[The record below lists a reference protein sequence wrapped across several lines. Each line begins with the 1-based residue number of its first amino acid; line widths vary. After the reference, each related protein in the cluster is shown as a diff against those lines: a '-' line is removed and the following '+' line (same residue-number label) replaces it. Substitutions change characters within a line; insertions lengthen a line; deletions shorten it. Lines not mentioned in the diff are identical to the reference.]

1 MFRRMGDFVASVR
14 TAAAA
19 LNLDRLQADD
29 QPVARTYGELN
40 LTVLAPRLV
49 AMGFPSQPPDSASG
63 VGRPGPR
70 SRNPVS
76 LVEAF
81 LASHFGEGHCLIID
95 VGETDYDPES
105 LSKAGPVVSYRFP
118 GHTAPPLGITV
129 GIVRAAEAWLRADPA
144 NAVAVHCMTGKGRT
158 AVTCAAISAWIARG
172 VVRAC
177 AEFQHLLDGVRPH
190 SRVLVLS
197 RVMVSSAL
205 PTIDGEPLRPLLEVF
220 KGGRL
225 LWSSKRHLP
234 ITREAVEAEA
244 TAHRPSGSFPPLIG
258 SAGSADSSAAAG
270 VEMGPDSFKMSVGLP
285 VRGDLLLRCRHL
297 PSEGGAPVTAFRVSV
312 HVGYIPGFVLRL
324 GRSGVDV
331 SPGADAWSPDT
342 LLELTFAAAGAA
354 SQRLA
359 DDVATTG
366 GASVG
371 TAAELKRGGSA
382 DSGTL
387 RAALLAEED
396 GFWDSSARSR
406 SASSADASGTAPAA
420 MVVESH
426 HHTRFGIGDDDDD
439 DNDDGVAG
447 GETAAAASH
456 VSDDVGMP
464 DDDLDA
470 EFGADFVQPAAG
482 LGASAASAATTAGAA
497 DDGDLSEFES
507 FLDEMGS

>member
-172 VVRAC
+172 VRAC

>member
-1 MFRRMGDFVASVR
+1 
-14 TAAAA
+14 
-19 LNLDRLQADD
+19 
-29 QPVARTYGELN
+29 
-40 LTVLAPRLV
+40 
-49 AMGFPSQPPDSASG
+49 MGFPSQPPDSASG

-172 VVRAC
+172 VVTRAESTTATATATGDTTATTTEATPSQAADALSGACVTPPPHSGVVRDSSAGGPLLTDVLATLDAICERRGTDVESLTLPSQVRAC

-244 TAHRPSGSFPPLIG
+244 TAHRPSGSFPPLVG

-331 SPGADAWSPDT
+331 SPGADAWCEPCSGHAPANGLNAD
-342 LLELTFAAAGAA
+342 AGA
-354 SQRLA
+354 RI
-359 DDVATTG
+359 G
-366 GASVG
+366 ERGVG
-371 TAAELKRGGSA
+371 QLQ
-382 DSGTL
+382 L
-387 RAALLAEED
+387 QLQL
-396 GFWDSSARSR
+396 
-406 SASSADASGTAPAA
+406 
-420 MVVESH
+420 
-426 HHTRFGIGDDDDD
+426 
-439 DNDDGVAG
+439 
-447 GETAAAASH
+447 
-456 VSDDVGMP
+456 
-464 DDDLDA
+464 
-470 EFGADFVQPAAG
+470 
-482 LGASAASAATTAGAA
+482 
-497 DDGDLSEFES
+497 
-507 FLDEMGS
+507 